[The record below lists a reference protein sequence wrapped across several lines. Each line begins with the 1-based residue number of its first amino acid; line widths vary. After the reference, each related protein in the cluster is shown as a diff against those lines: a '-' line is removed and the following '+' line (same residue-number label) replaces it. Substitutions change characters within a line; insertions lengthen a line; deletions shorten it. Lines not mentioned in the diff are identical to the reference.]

1 MAIIKRIGTATAIAV
16 LCLAFVAP
24 AGAAS
29 DITVGDFVQKLA
41 SVKGVASTD
50 ARVANDSLRGLGI
63 RLPGDLEFS
72 SRLTEGHVAI
82 ISRAA
87 GLNVLT
93 SNPLNDFTSQQTDA
107 FLINFKDEFG
117 SDGNSLR
124 SDTNPGGGSG
134 PGTGNGGPA
143 FDPFTKGKPGKGKG
157 MGVFTPT
164 DPE

>member
-1 MAIIKRIGTATAIAV
+1 MAIIKRIGTATAVAA

-41 SVKGVASTD
+41 IVKGVASTD
-50 ARVANDSLRGLGI
+50 AKVANDSLRGLGI
-63 RLPGDLEFS
+63 RLPRDLEFS
-72 SRLTEGHVAI
+72 SRLTEGHVAA

-93 SNPLNDFTSQQTDA
+93 SNPLSDFTSQQTDA
-107 FLINFKDEFG
+107 FLSNFKD
-117 SDGNSLR
+117 DLGNENGLR
-124 SDTNPGGGSG
+124 SHDNPGAGDG
-134 PGTGNGGPA
+134 PGTGLSGPP
-143 FDPFTKGKPGKGKG
+143 FDPFTKGKHGKGKG
-157 MGVFTPT
+157 KGIFTPT